1 MFFTFQGCASGWTHD
16 PVGRRLWSKKIPI
29 QCLDRAKNCG
39 LWISG
44 LLQAPFYYPT
54 SDTIVKCKN
63 EKCMKCARN
72 GFGIVDDDYYSH
84 FGPNCSLHVELR

>member
-16 PVGRRLWSKKIPI
+16 PVGRRLWSKKIPN
-29 QCLDRAKNCG
+29 QCLHRAKNCG

-54 SDTIVKCKN
+54 PVTIVKCKN
-63 EKCMKCARN
+63 EKYVKVNEMDLELLMMIII
-72 GFGIVDDDYYSH
+72 IVVDQT
-84 FGPNCSLHVELR
+84 LL

>member
-29 QCLDRAKNCG
+29 QCLDRAKNRG

-54 SDTIVKCKN
+54 SDTIVKLKMTKYVN
-63 EKCMKCARN
+63 VNKMDLELVMM
-72 GFGIVDDDYYSH
+72 IIILVVDQT
-84 FGPNCSLHVELR
+84 LL

>member
-16 PVGRRLWSKKIPI
+16 PVGRRLWSKKIPN
-29 QCLDRAKNCG
+29 QCLDRAKNRG

-54 SDTIVKCKN
+54 PDTIVKCKN
-63 EKCMKCARN
+63 EKYVN
-72 GFGIVDDDYYSH
+72 V
-84 FGPNCSLHVELR
+84 N